1 MQAETIDNETEQ
13 KEVAEKIK
21 EVTETNSEVMN
32 SDDVKNTA
40 EIIDTLLQF
49 EQEEEKLDDEVRR
62 FINILILSQVFT
74 DISLLNQLNFTLH
87 LTVFER
93 NSTHDRIF

>member
-1 MQAETIDNETEQ
+1 MQAETIDSETEQ

-21 EVTETNSEVMN
+21 EVTETNSEIMN

-62 FINILILSQVFT
+62 FINIPILSQVFT
-74 DISLLNQLNFTLH
+74 AIYFTKPA
-87 LTVFER
+87 
-93 NSTHDRIF
+93 